1 VAWTGCRSG
10 GLLAGCYNDEENHES
25 TRVRKHEKEG
35 KREEGK
41 PMAHDFEELSGRIL
55 AAAVEVHRALGP
67 GFLEGIYQK
76 AMEVALGHR
85 GLAFER
91 QKEIHVFFE
100 GVDVGLHR
108 LDLLVEAQIIVE
120 LKAIKAFEEI
130 HYAQLRSYL
139 KATGLHVGLLLNF
152 SAPTLAI
159 KRVVC

>member
-1 VAWTGCRSG
+1 LTTPTIKRITKARK
-10 GLLAGCYNDEENHES
+10 YEN
-25 TRVRKHEKEG
+25 TKKNKKKHE
-35 KREEGK
+35 EEK
-41 PMAHDFEELSGRIL
+41 SMAHEFEELSGRVL
-55 AAAVEVHRALGP
+55 AAALDLHKALGP

-76 AMEVALGHR
+76 AMEVALAHR
-85 GLAFER
+85 GLACER
-91 QKEIHVFFE
+91 QKETHVFFE

-139 KATGLHVGLLLNF
+139 KATGLRVGLLLNF
-152 SAPTLAI
+152 SAPILAI